1 MIQAK
6 IMKLFGRT
14 SFSVGVMFLFGFAA
28 LNVFAADDAEHTL
41 LFIDADG
48 EPLSG
53 VVLFQVSSEE
63 HRPTNPKTHI
73 MDQVDR
79 QFLPNVL
86 VVAAGDLVSF
96 PNSDSI
102 RHHVYSFSSARSFD
116 IELYGNSETP
126 TLDFPRS
133 GLVVVGCNIHDQMIG
148 YIVVSENGEYFQSDN
163 AGKIVLTEELTN
175 QDAWF
180 AWHPWM
186 AVAGFAPVPLTA
198 VSRDVP
204 MQFSIRAPE
213 EKAESDLESRFR
225 RRLNRGD

>member
-1 MIQAK
+1 M
-6 IMKLFGRT
+6 
-14 SFSVGVMFLFGFAA
+14 AA
-28 LNVFAADDAEHTL
+28 ISESEVLA
-41 LFIDADG
+41 FIDAD
-48 EPLSG
+48 EKPLEG

-63 HRPTNPKTHI
+63 YVVSDPTTHI

-86 VVAAGDLVSF
+86 VVATGDLVSF

-102 RHHVYSFSSARSFD
+102 RHHVYSFSTARSFD

-148 YIVVSENGEYFQSDN
+148 YIVVSEEGKAFRSDSE
-163 AGKIVLTEELTN
+163 GQMILTSDTANE
-175 QDAWF
+175 DAWF

-186 AVAGFAPVPLTA
+186 AAAGFAPVSLTTIT
-198 VSRDVP
+198 RDEP

-213 EKAESDLESRFR
+213 QKTESDLESRFR
-225 RRLNRGD
+225 RRLNRGN

>member
-1 MIQAK
+1 MIQPK
-6 IMKLFGRT
+6 VMKLFGRT
-14 SFSVGVMFLFGFAA
+14 LACACVMFSLSFAA
-28 LNVFAADDAEHTL
+28 LNVYAANAPENTL
-41 LFIDADG
+41 LFVDADG
-48 EPLSG
+48 NPLAG
-53 VVLFQVSSEE
+53 VVLFQVSSAE
-63 HRPTNPKTHI
+63 HSPANPKTHI
-73 MDQVDR
+73 MDQVGR

-148 YIVVSENGEYFQSDN
+148 YIVVSENGESFLSDN
-163 AGKIVLTEELTN
+163 SGQITIAEELN
-175 QDAWF
+175 NEEAWF

-186 AVAGFAPVPLTA
+186 AAAGFAPVPLTA
-198 VSRDVP
+198 VSRDAP

-213 EKAESDLESRFR
+213 EKTESDLESRFR